1 MRRYVVYELVD
12 LFNGKKD
19 LRKID
24 TVKATNSETAIR
36 KALLG
41 TQKEYK
47 NMRAFEY
54 GSGMQL

>member
-1 MRRYVVYELVD
+1 MKKYVIYEIVK
-12 LFNGKKD
+12 LFTGKLD
-19 LRKID
+19 MRKID
-24 TVKATNSETAIR
+24 TVKATNSDTAIR

-54 GSGMQL
+54 GGGL

>member
-54 GSGMQL
+54 SSRL